1 MATVDPGM
9 LTDWYK
15 SYMDSQPKAAGYD
28 AAQAQASTVN
38 PGRESTVQGQLTNVL
53 DKGGPLA
60 DRATT
65 KSMQAMNGKGL
76 LNSSLAVSAGQTALY
91 DAALPIA
98 QQDAKTWADAGQ
110 TNAQLGTQVSLSNA
124 GFKNDAG
131 KFGADAANQALSQQR
146 AAGVQSEQA
155 AQQRAEAA
163 LGRDFTT
170 SERLGTQGFQAS
182 ESAAD
187 RQQQSMLQTTDI
199 AAQAQR
205 QITEIQA
212 QAEQQGRQLTAQ
224 EQAQIRDLSSQQ
236 AMQQAGFQQQ
246 TALQTQDLA
255 RQAEAQKADLASR
268 YDLAQLDVA
277 SRERLQAAD
286 ALNQQKLQ
294 QANAALQTG
303 LQATDNAVKQSMQA
317 YDGALKQAMQGLDNE
332 SKLQLATLDAD
343 NRVALATMEAKYKN
357 ELQAN
362 QSMAASYQSM
372 VDSFTRVMVSPD
384 LDAPAKQAVIG
395 NMTTLY
401 NNTLQMQS
409 DVSGLELGTLLAPE
423 ALGGTPAPT
432 PGAAPAPAPTPA
444 PAPPPFYYENPGGA

>member
-1 MATVDPGM
+1 MATVEPGM

-15 SYMDSQPKAAGYD
+15 SYMDSQPKTAGYD
-28 AAQAQASTVN
+28 AAQAQASTVQ
-38 PGRESTVQGQLTNVL
+38 PGSNATVQGQLATVL

-65 KSMQAMNGKGL
+65 RAAQAMNGKGL
-76 LNSSLAVSAGQTALY
+76 LNSSIAVSAGQSALY

-98 QQDAKTWADAGQ
+98 QQDAKTFADAGQ
-110 TNAQLGTQVSLSNA
+110 TNAQLGTQVSVSNA

-131 KFGADAANQALSQQR
+131 KFSADAANQALTQQR
-146 AAGVQSEQA
+146 TAGIQGEQT
-155 AQQRAEAA
+155 AQQ
-163 LGRDFTT
+163 GR
-170 SERLGTQGFQAS
+170 
-182 ESAAD
+182 
-187 RQQQSMLQTTDI
+187 QQSMLQSTDL

-205 QITEIQA
+205 QIADIQA
-212 QAEQQGRQLTAQ
+212 QAAQQGRQLSAQ
-224 EQAQIRDLSSQQ
+224 EQAQIRDLQNQQ
-236 AMQQAGFQQQ
+236 TMQQAGFQQQ

-268 YDLAQLDVA
+268 YDLAQMDVA

-286 ALNQQKLQ
+286 AANQQKLQ
-294 QANAALQTG
+294 QANAELQKG

-317 YDGALKQAMQGLDNE
+317 YDAALKQSMQGLDNQ

-343 NRVALATMEAKYKN
+343 NRVALAGIEAKYKN

-384 LDAPAKQAVIG
+384 LDAAAKQKAIG
-395 NMTTLY
+395 NLTTLY
-401 NNTLQMQS
+401 NNSLQMQS
-409 DVSGLELGTLLAPE
+409 DVSGLELGKLLAPE
-423 ALGGTPAPT
+423 AVGGTPAPA
-432 PGAAPAPAPTPA
+432 PGAAPAPAPTPVQA
-444 PAPPPFYYENPGGA
+444 GGQLFGFDYENPGGA